1 MDFGDMLTG
10 LCAQARKT
18 VYNALADKY
27 SSVDVTNA
35 RLACASLRDL
45 VDEEVPELRFRLG
58 GTGLK
63 PDELASLC
71 KQGRWLMRWP
81 SARKIVIAVHDDE
94 GSDIDMGNDPAEGP
108 TINPDPSPAEG
119 TNELGYDVV
128 SAGLVAQMEGLQE
141 LSIEGMVYTFSEVR
155 ALLEALPSSVRRFSV
170 GGVEPDASADYHA
183 EEDPEDQ
190 EDQPESEPFELSCT
204 LAGGKVVSLTIRT
217 PITTQHPWQGES
229 RDTDFDELLS
239 SVEALLPPSRAP
251 ATQLRGLSTSL
262 VAPAGEGMPRFG
274 PKFLDLVSRCE
285 ETCLEELE
293 LEVCSEEPRASAAAV
308 VEAVERLGMPRALR
322 WRWWWA
328 PRRGETIRVA
338 LRPPAGNAPTGP
350 PAPSVG
356 LGSGGSPID
365 ATGVVQLAIQRMLM
379 SYAPTGSPS
388 GPEAAADSPPP
399 AASPS
404 APSHMLL
411 TGPAIAKLVGTN
423 AGVDFLME
431 EITATLVAACTPAAS
446 GAACSQQQAPA
457 AAPAAVEAEAGKGRQ
472 EERGAMDVLRYRE
485 LPWAQTHV
493 IELSCGSEAAAAAL
507 QRLGVP
513 FLKQHMSAAAAQ
525 AAAAAVHEE
534 IQSAAA
540 LRGAAAALQE
550 AAAAGGVEVV
560 PCRLDVTQ
568 AIAET
573 LEALWA
579 GEEPGAPG
587 LGVDGLERLRWLLDV
602 WAELLHLVP
611 HPEAAGFSHT
621 RPSPWRWWMRDFPG
635 GMRVRRLGL
644 AWA

>member
-141 LSIEGMVYTFSEVR
+141 LSIEGMVYTFSE
-155 ALLEALPSSVRRFSV
+155 
-170 GGVEPDASADYHA
+170 
-183 EEDPEDQ
+183 
-190 EDQPESEPFELSCT
+190 
-204 LAGGKVVSLTIRT
+204 
-217 PITTQHPWQGES
+217 GES